1 MEYKDVYELC
11 PLCEEEVKL
20 QAKSEIQRCPKCGKW
35 IATCAMCDLDT
46 AVCYECELAKQAN
59 LLNKKEKYDK
69 IDEYNKLHGLEK
81 IGTTGGRNGYPTDWR
96 DAIIGFTSFED
107 AEKCA
112 EKFNGVIKLLHK
124 KDGWGAF
131 ERRCN
136 AYSPIKITSDY
147 FGDDYQIY
155 DKLNYNNEE
164 EFIQEEIVP
173 IILYSASS
181 FESIEILIEDKKDI
195 WKHLLNSTDDEI
207 VVTYHD
213 GYYSTELKKAMRF
226 YHDTNEY
233 EIGVVIYD

>member
-1 MEYKDVYELC
+1 MEYTDVYELC

-20 QAKSEIQRCPKCGKW
+20 QAKAEIQRCPKCGKW
-35 IATCAMCDLDT
+35 IAPCAMCDLDT
-46 AVCYECELAKQAN
+46 AVCYECELAKQTN
-59 LLNKKEKYDK
+59 VLNKKEKNDK
-69 IDEYNKLHGLEK
+69 IDEYNKLHRLKK
-81 IGTTGGRNGYPTDWR
+81 IATTGGRNGYPTDWR
-96 DAIIGFTSFED
+96 DAIIGFISFED

-112 EKFNGVIKLLHK
+112 EKFDGVIKLLHK

-136 AYSPIKITSDY
+136 VYSPMEITSDY

-155 DKLNYNNEE
+155 DKLHYNDEE

-173 IILYSASS
+173 ILSSASS

-195 WKHLLNSTDDEI
+195 WKHLLNSTDNEI

-213 GYYSTELKKAMRF
+213 GYYSTELKNPMRF